1 LYGRIILVSR
11 GDILLKGFNMRKKI
25 AYINLVI
32 LGVLLLSGLTL
43 ALSFMFAL
51 VYAVLIVISSFLISG
66 LITIILHWSVTEI
79 IKD

>member
-1 LYGRIILVSR
+1 
-11 GDILLKGFNMRKKI
+11 MRKKI